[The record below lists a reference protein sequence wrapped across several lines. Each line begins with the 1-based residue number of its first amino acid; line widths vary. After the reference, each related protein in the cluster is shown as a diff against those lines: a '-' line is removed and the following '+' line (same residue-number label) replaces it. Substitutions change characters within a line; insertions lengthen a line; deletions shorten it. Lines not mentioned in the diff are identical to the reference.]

1 VNLEAAVRDLKAEA
15 DDSKRKLRLA
25 TENQVAA
32 EDERDAAQVCV
43 CVRVC
48 VRVRFRV
55 LHALA
60 LSDGDTDT
68 CTQGEARELASRVTE
83 LEEAGHAAGEAVVE
97 ELQSAKAQLAVAGAS
112 YCLIKS
118 IS

>member
-1 VNLEAAVRDLKAEA
+1 MNLEAAVRDLKAEA

-43 CVRVC
+43 CVRA
-48 VRVRFRV
+48 RVRFRV

-60 LSDGDTDT
+60 LSDGDTDK

-118 IS
+118 MS

>member
-1 VNLEAAVRDLKAEA
+1 M
-15 DDSKRKLRLA
+15 
-25 TENQVAA
+25 AA
-32 EDERDAAQVCV
+32 EDERDAAQVCM
-43 CVRVC
+43 CVR

-97 ELQSAKAQLAVAGAS
+97 ELQSAKGQLAAAGAS
-112 YCLIKS
+112 
-118 IS
+118 

>member
-1 VNLEAAVRDLKAEA
+1 MNLEAAVRDLKAEA

-43 CVRVC
+43 CMC
-48 VRVRFRV
+48 VRVRV

-68 CTQGEARELASRVTE
+68 RTQGEARELASRVTE

-97 ELQSAKAQLAVAGAS
+97 ELQSAKAQLAAAGAS

-118 IS
+118 MS

>member
-1 VNLEAAVRDLKAEA
+1 MNLEAAVRDLKAEA

-43 CVRVC
+43 
-48 VRVRFRV
+48 RVRFRV

-68 CTQGEARELASRVTE
+68 CAQGEARELASRVTE

-97 ELQSAKAQLAVAGAS
+97 ELQSAKAQLAAAGAS

-118 IS
+118 MS

>member
-1 VNLEAAVRDLKAEA
+1 MNLEAAVRDLKAEA

-43 CVRVC
+43 CMC
-48 VRVRFRV
+48 VRVRV

-97 ELQSAKAQLAVAGAS
+97 ELQSAKAQLAAAGAS
-112 YCLIKS
+112 
-118 IS
+118 